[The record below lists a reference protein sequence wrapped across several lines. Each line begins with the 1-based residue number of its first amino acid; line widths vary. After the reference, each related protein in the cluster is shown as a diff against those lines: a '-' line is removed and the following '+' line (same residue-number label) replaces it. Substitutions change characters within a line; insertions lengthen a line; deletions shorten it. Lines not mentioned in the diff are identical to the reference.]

1 MNEMKKQPTEW
12 EKILAKNVTNKGLIS
27 KVYKQLMELNNN
39 KNNPIEKLAEELN
52 RHFSKEDVREI
63 QTKNYYEV
71 SPHTSQNG
79 HN

>member
-63 QTKNYYEV
+63 
-71 SPHTSQNG
+71 
-79 HN
+79 